1 MKKNQFVDKFTL
13 QMPTN
18 YEIIERFIGTPYPQL
33 NDVDIPNQFWSF
45 VHYFHDISPTEEEVK
60 VL

>member
-1 MKKNQFVDKFTL
+1 
-13 QMPTN
+13 MPTN